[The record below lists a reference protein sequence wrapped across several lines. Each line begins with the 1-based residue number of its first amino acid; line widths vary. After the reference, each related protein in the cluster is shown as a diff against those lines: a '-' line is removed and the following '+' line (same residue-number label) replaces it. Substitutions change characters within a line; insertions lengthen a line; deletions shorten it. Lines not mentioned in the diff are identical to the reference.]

1 MADVPGTRWATVPDT
16 DGELTHTLAVLE
28 EILLHL
34 QPVEDQP
41 AVAGLGPDEL
51 HALQRICMRLH
62 AAEGSGGP
70 ELYAP
75 NGTFNYPALFF
86 FGLLNEDLAAVGRAI
101 AQLGASL
108 LPAGDEFVR
117 EVINEFNEL
126 APKTK
131 AQDLIVQFTQAHG
144 ILDLA
149 PDDDTRLLSDTLV
162 KETGRVVFTPEQDG
176 AYTRFTDRAL
186 AMSLD
191 DPLQRFLYRG
201 L

>member
-34 QPVEDQP
+34 QPVD
-41 AVAGLGPDEL
+41 
-51 HALQRICMRLH
+51 ALQRICMRLH

-162 KETGRVVFTPEQDG
+162 KETGRVVLTPEQDG